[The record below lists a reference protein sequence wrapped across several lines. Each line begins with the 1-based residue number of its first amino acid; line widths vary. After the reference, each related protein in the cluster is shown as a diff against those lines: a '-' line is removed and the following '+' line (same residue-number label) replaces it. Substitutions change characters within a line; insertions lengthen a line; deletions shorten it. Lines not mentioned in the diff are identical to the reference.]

1 MNMNMNMKSKLYIN
15 YDNGTGTSIRCFA
28 SRESY
33 RMASRIVRGW
43 DYVQSV
49 ELEMGTTKLKMY
61 AREYAGGRYMVL
73 SRGDGSTV
81 SAWALNGNQEGRDKD
96 DC

>member
-1 MNMNMNMKSKLYIN
+1 MANAKLVIN
-15 YDNGTGTSIRCFA
+15 YENGTGMHLRCFA
-28 SRESY
+28 TRDSY

-43 DYVQSV
+43 DCVQSV
-49 ELEMGTTKLKMY
+49 ELETGTTKLKMY

-73 SRGDGSTV
+73 SRGDGSIV
-81 SAWALNGNQEGRDKD
+81 SSWVLNGNREGGEKG

>member
-1 MNMNMNMKSKLYIN
+1 MANAKLVIN
-15 YDNGTGTSIRCFA
+15 YENGTGMHLRCFA
-28 SRESY
+28 TRDSY

-43 DYVQSV
+43 DYVQYV
-49 ELEMGTTKLKMY
+49 ELETGTTKLKMY

-73 SRGDGSTV
+73 SRGDGSIV
-81 SAWALNGNQEGRDKD
+81 SSWVLNGNREGREKG

>member
-1 MNMNMNMKSKLYIN
+1 MANAKLVIN
-15 YDNGTGTSIRCFA
+15 YENGTGMHLRCFA
-28 SRESY
+28 TRDSY

-49 ELEMGTTKLKMY
+49 ELETGTTKLKMY

-73 SRGDGSTV
+73 SRGDGSIV
-81 SAWALNGNQEGRDKD
+81 SSWVLNGNREGGEKG

>member
-1 MNMNMNMKSKLYIN
+1 MNRFANLTIN
-15 YDNGTGTSIRCFA
+15 YENGMGTSIRCFA
-28 SRESY
+28 SRDAY

-43 DYVQSV
+43 DHVRSV
-49 ELEMGTTKLKMY
+49 ELETGMTKLKMY

-81 SAWALNGNQEGRDKD
+81 SAWVLNGNREGRDKGD
-96 DC
+96 Y

>member
-1 MNMNMNMKSKLYIN
+1 MSNAKLVIN
-15 YDNGTGTSIRCFA
+15 YENGTGMRLRCFA
-28 SRESY
+28 TRDSY

-43 DYVQSV
+43 DHIQSV

-81 SAWALNGNQEGRDKD
+81 SVWVLNGNQRGREKD
-96 DC
+96 DY